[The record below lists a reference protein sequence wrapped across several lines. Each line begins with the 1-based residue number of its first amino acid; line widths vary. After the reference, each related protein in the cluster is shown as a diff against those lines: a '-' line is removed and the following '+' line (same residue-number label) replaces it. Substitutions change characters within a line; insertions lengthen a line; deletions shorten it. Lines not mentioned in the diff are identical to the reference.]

1 MIRILAALIVLGLAA
16 PASATPEESRALVIE
31 LLGKPSETGASWGE
45 PEVRPASNGD
55 FVRVPNLKIAM
66 PDGSIRVGTVD
77 FIVSPP
83 PPGSDPA
90 RRKVSIRLPPSIKL
104 LDENDEPTG
113 EIRFGENQFDGLW
126 ARDFGGFVDYAGTWR
141 EIAYSTPD
149 GTTPVT
155 LKNMEMRTDGK
166 EEGDTWSGSIIA
178 TAKGLLVDNQ
188 GVTVRVDEISQEYKG
203 EKIAMKALAEAT
215 QKLRALPEEQSAKE
229 PAFEILE
236 SLPVLAAKLSAAT
249 KLAGVEAA
257 AGGATLFGLS
267 GLGFEI
273 SFTRE
278 SPEHAALGL
287 GLGLD
292 GIVVP
297 AMPEAAPTRGGAT
310 VRLADI
316 PVAKIWEI
324 VVGTLRAEDPQDA
337 MPLIGE
343 RLDELMRSVDAKLKV
358 DVAVGA
364 PTYSAVVA
372 TELRSD
378 PAAPTSVIGAGQA
391 TVAGLD
397 ETIAMLSKPP
407 VPQERHGVIG
417 VAQLL
422 KAYGKPRADGGKIVY
437 DYALQFAPGGKVT
450 INGQEFPP
458 PGAGEQQQQRGKN
471 APRQRR

>member
-1 MIRILAALIVLGLAA
+1 
-16 PASATPEESRALVIE
+16 
-31 LLGKPSETGASWGE
+31 LGKPSETGASWGE
-45 PEVRPASNGD
+45 PEVRAAANGD
-55 FVRVPNLKIAM
+55 FVRIPNLKIAM
-66 PDGSIRVGTVD
+66 PNGSVRVGNVD

-83 PPGSDPA
+83 PAGSDPA
-90 RRKVSIRLPPSIKL
+90 RRKISIRLPASIKL

-113 EIRFGENQFDGLW
+113 EVRFGENQFDGLW
-126 ARDFGGFVDYAGTWR
+126 AREFGGFVDYAGTWR
-141 EIAYSTPD
+141 DVAYSAID

-155 LKNMEMRTDGK
+155 LQNMEMRTDGK

-178 TAKGLLVDNQ
+178 RAKGLLVENE
-188 GVTVRVDEISQEYKG
+188 GVTVRVGEISQEYKG

-215 QKLRALPEEQSAKE
+215 QKLRALPEEESAKE
-229 PAFEILE
+229 QAFAILDG
-236 SLPVLAAKLSAAT
+236 LPILASKLSAAT

-267 GLGFEI
+267 GLGFEM

-278 SPEHAALGL
+278 SPERAAVGL

-310 VRLADI
+310 VRLSEI

-324 VVGTLRAEDPQDA
+324 VVETLRTEEPQGA

-343 RLDELMRSVDAKLKV
+343 RLDELMRSGDTKLKV

-364 PTYSAVVA
+364 STYSAVAA
-372 TELRSD
+372 TELRPD
-378 PAAPTSVIGAGQA
+378 PAAPTSVIGGGQA

-407 VPQERHGVIG
+407 VPPERHSVIG

-450 INGQEFPP
+450 VNGQEFPP
-458 PGAGEQQQQRGKN
+458 PAAGEQQQQRGKN